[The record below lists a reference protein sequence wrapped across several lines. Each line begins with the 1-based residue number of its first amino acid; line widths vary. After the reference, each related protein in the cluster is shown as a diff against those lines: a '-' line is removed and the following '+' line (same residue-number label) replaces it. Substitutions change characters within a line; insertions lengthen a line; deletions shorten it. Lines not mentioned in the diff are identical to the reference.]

1 MNAWWH
7 GLRTMTIATTT
18 TRTLSSCGSLS
29 LSSILVASRI
39 QRATASTVTVT
50 VTHRGPSP
58 PPLWNRWF
66 SVWLRQQQPP
76 STQLHSMTNSNSAVL
91 NLNCRYK
98 HTFKTNKSIAKRF
111 RVRGNG
117 DLKRSKSGFQH
128 NTGYRSRQSINKLG
142 QSAPIQNPKVERK
155 MKTCMGLR

>member
-1 MNAWWH
+1 MNAWWLYR
-7 GLRTMTIATTT
+7 LRTTTMATT
-18 TRTLSSCGSLS
+18 TRTTLSSGGSLS
-29 LSSILVASRI
+29 LSSIVSATRL
-39 QRATASTVTVT
+39 QRANATTATATQQ
-50 VTHRGPSP
+50 
-58 PPLWNRWF
+58 PPLFHRWF
-66 SVWLRQQQPP
+66 SVW
-76 STQLHSMTNSNSAVL
+76 TTTNSNTFHTFRPQHTPSNNSVL
-91 NLNCRYK
+91 GFNLYCRYK

-117 DLKRSKSGFQH
+117 DLKRSKAGFQH